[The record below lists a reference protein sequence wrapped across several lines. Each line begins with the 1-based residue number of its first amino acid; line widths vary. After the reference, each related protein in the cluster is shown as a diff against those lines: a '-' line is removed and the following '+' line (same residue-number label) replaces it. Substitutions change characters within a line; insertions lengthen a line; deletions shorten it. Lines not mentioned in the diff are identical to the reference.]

1 MLSGDSM
8 SSNNATVLADT
19 PSEDNVEGE
28 GLIQKDQ
35 LPPEVQCIVG
45 IFTDCIDN
53 TEIAAILP
61 AILHLNSESRFEDQE
76 LSRMLEEHQMQEQKL
91 EMLEWHM
98 QDSEGDKLA
107 MIQLVEEIK
116 NSFRDL
122 LRFLRARPDTI
133 SNWRAEL
140 GEEVGMGERALI
152 RELHTFENHI
162 TEKWLSNKHE
172 EPQIAPAKEVSTS
185 DQDEEYMVV
194 MQCLA
199 AEIKEV
205 DSKVRAKNVKETTD

>member
-1 MLSGDSM
+1 MSSGDSM
-8 SSNNATVLADT
+8 SSNNATMLANT

-35 LPPEVQCIVG
+35 LPPEVQCILG
-45 IFTDCIDN
+45 IFTNCINN
-53 TEIAAILP
+53 TEIAAMLP
-61 AILHLNSESRFEDQE
+61 AILHINAESHFEDQE

-91 EMLEWHM
+91 EMLEWHK
-98 QDSEGDKLA
+98 QESEGDKLA
-107 MIQLVEEIK
+107 MIQLEEEIK

-133 SNWRAEL
+133 LNWKAEL

-152 RELHTFENHI
+152 RELHMFENHI
-162 TEKWLSNKHE
+162 IEKWLSSKHE
-172 EPQIAPAKEVSTS
+172 EPQLSPAKEVSTS

-199 AEIKEV
+199 AEINQV
-205 DSKVRAKNVKETTD
+205 DSKVRAKNLKETTD

>member
-8 SSNNATVLADT
+8 SSNNATMLANT
-19 PSEDNVEGE
+19 PSENNVEGE

-35 LPPEVQCIVG
+35 LPPEVQCILG
-45 IFTDCIDN
+45 IFTNCINN
-53 TEIAAILP
+53 TEIAAMLP
-61 AILHLNSESRFEDQE
+61 AILHLNAESHFEDQE
-76 LSRMLEEHQMQEQKL
+76 LSRMLEKHQIQEQKL

-98 QDSEGDKLA
+98 QESEGDKLA
-107 MIQLVEEIK
+107 MIQFEEEIK

-122 LRFLRARPDTI
+122 LRFLGTRPDTI
-133 SNWRAEL
+133 SNWKAEL

-162 TEKWLSNKHE
+162 IEKWLSSKHE
-172 EPQIAPAKEVSTS
+172 EPQLSPAKEVSTS

-199 AEIKEV
+199 AEINQV
-205 DSKVRAKNVKETTD
+205 DSKVRAKNVKEITD

>member
-1 MLSGDSM
+1 M
-8 SSNNATVLADT
+8 SSNNATMPANT
-19 PSEDNVEGE
+19 PSEDNVEDE

-35 LPPEVQCIVG
+35 LPPEVQCILG
-45 IFTDCIDN
+45 IFTNCTNNI
-53 TEIAAILP
+53 EIAAMLP
-61 AILHLNSESRFEDQE
+61 AILHLNAESHFQDQE
-76 LSRMLEEHQMQEQKL
+76 LSRMLGEHQMQEQKL
-91 EMLEWHM
+91 ETLEWHM

-107 MIQLVEEIK
+107 MIQLEEEIK

-133 SNWRAEL
+133 SSWKAEL
-140 GEEVGMGERALI
+140 GEEVGMVERALI

-162 TEKWLSNKHE
+162 MEKWLSSKHE
-172 EPQIAPAKEVSTS
+172 EPQLSPVKEVSTS

-199 AEIKEV
+199 AEINQV

>member
-8 SSNNATVLADT
+8 SSNNATMLANT
-19 PSEDNVEGE
+19 PSEDNVDGE

-35 LPPEVQCIVG
+35 LPPEVQCILG
-45 IFTDCIDN
+45 IFTNCIN
-53 TEIAAILP
+53 YTEIAAMLP
-61 AILHLNSESRFEDQE
+61 AILHLNAESHFEDQE

-98 QDSEGDKLA
+98 QKSEGDKLA
-107 MIQLVEEIK
+107 MIQLEDEIK

-122 LRFLRARPDTI
+122 LRFLRARPDTV
-133 SNWRAEL
+133 SNWKAEL

-152 RELHTFENHI
+152 RELHMFENHI
-162 TEKWLSNKHE
+162 IEKWLSSKHE
-172 EPQIAPAKEVSTS
+172 EPQLSPAKEVSTS

-199 AEIKEV
+199 AEINQV

>member
-1 MLSGDSM
+1 MLA
-8 SSNNATVLADT
+8 NT

-35 LPPEVQCIVG
+35 LPPEVQCILG
-45 IFTDCIDN
+45 IFTNCINN
-53 TEIAAILP
+53 TEIAAMLP

-91 EMLEWHM
+91 EMSEWHM
-98 QDSEGDKLA
+98 QESEGDKLA
-107 MIQLVEEIK
+107 MIQLKEEIK

-122 LRFLRARPDTI
+122 LRFLRALPDTI

-152 RELHTFENHI
+152 RELHTFENQI
-162 TEKWLSNKHE
+162 IEKWLSSKHE
-172 EPQIAPAKEVSTS
+172 EPQLSPAKEVSTS

>member
-8 SSNNATVLADT
+8 SSNNATTVANT
-19 PSEDNVEGE
+19 PSEENVEGE
-28 GLIQKDQ
+28 GQIQKDQ
-35 LPPEVQCIVG
+35 LPPEVQCILG
-45 IFTDCIDN
+45 ILTNCIDN
-53 TEIAAILP
+53 TEIAAMLP
-61 AILHLNSESRFEDQE
+61 AILHLNAESHFEDQE
-76 LSRMLEEHQMQEQKL
+76 LSSMLEELQMQEQKL

-98 QDSEGDKLA
+98 QESEGDKLA
-107 MIQLVEEIK
+107 MIQLEEEIK

-122 LRFLRARPDTI
+122 LRLLWARPDTI
-133 SNWRAEL
+133 SNWKAEL

-162 TEKWLSNKHE
+162 IEKWLSSKNE
-172 EPQIAPAKEVSTS
+172 EPQLSPAKEVSTS

-199 AEIKEV
+199 VEINQV
-205 DSKVRAKNVKETTD
+205 DSKVRAKNVKETTG

>member
-8 SSNNATVLADT
+8 SSNNATVLANT

-28 GLIQKDQ
+28 GLIQRDQ
-35 LPPEVQCIVG
+35 LPPEVQCILG
-45 IFTDCIDN
+45 IFTNCINN
-53 TEIAAILP
+53 TEIAAMLP

-98 QDSEGDKLA
+98 QESEGDKLA
-107 MIQLVEEIK
+107 MIQLEEEIK

-162 TEKWLSNKHE
+162 IEKWLSSKHE
-172 EPQIAPAKEVSTS
+172 EPQLSPAKEVSTS